1 MIRKASVQELQDV
14 YVMWFQFKQSVVDW
28 FQTNVWLIEMGIVVG
43 FFVVCF
49 VGFLL
54 FVWIFSINDQA
65 ERK

>member
-1 MIRKASVQELQDV
+1 MIRNDPVQELQDV
-14 YVMWFQFKQSVVDW
+14 YAMWSQFKQSVVDW
-28 FQTNVWLIEMGIVVG
+28 FQTNGWLIELGIVVG

-54 FVWIFSINDQA
+54 FVWVFSISDQA